1 MSCLQTTMFSME
13 KTSSRNR
20 VVSLIIVR
28 HFQNAKFDAEV
39 FETNELKKRE
49 HPLLFLASNLG
60 RRQCVRKSLAPN
72 GGRRQWSFASTN
84 RKLHVRS
91 RRGLRG
97 WERWGPT
104 AAAALLARPEF
115 VFPVENS
122 ATKPSIRESHTENP
136 STFVACAMQATSG
149 IGEPGRNPCGAG
161 HWFPAPNHRACVE
174 FLPVRQYRA
183 SRSPLWAPFEFEL
196 LS

>member
-1 MSCLQTTMFSME
+1 
-13 KTSSRNR
+13 
-20 VVSLIIVR
+20 
-28 HFQNAKFDAEV
+28 
-39 FETNELKKRE
+39 
-49 HPLLFLASNLG
+49 
-60 RRQCVRKSLAPN
+60 
-72 GGRRQWSFASTN
+72 
-84 RKLHVRS
+84 
-91 RRGLRG
+91 
-97 WERWGPT
+97 
-104 AAAALLARPEF
+104 LARPEF